1 METAV
6 QEWMVRSMNNMAM
19 KYEDWLR
26 GCVHHDGRKGNVY
39 LPCDSVLAIADWI
52 EAHRDVAPV
61 RHAKWEGCKGDI
73 TCSAC
78 GEYALYDSE
87 DIEMQ
92 YRTLY
97 CPFCGAKM
105 DEGGSDGTDD

>member
-6 QEWMVRSMNNMAM
+6 QEWMVKKMSDMAM

-39 LPCDSVLAIADWI
+39 LPCDRVLAIADWI

-61 RHAKWEGCKGDI
+61 RHGRWVQRKIRESQFVQNGY
-73 TCSAC
+73 TRLYCSVC
-78 GEYALYDSE
+78 GEYSE
-87 DIEMQ
+87 GE
-92 YRTLY
+92 YNY
-97 CPFCGAKM
+97 CPYCGAKM
-105 DEGGSDGTDD
+105 DGDADD

>member
-1 METAV
+1 MSDEYIEKEDAIQSIIAHDLVGGDARDWAEYLLENTSTA
-6 QEWMVRSMNNMAM
+6 
-19 KYEDWLR
+19 
-26 GCVHHDGRKGNVY
+26 
-39 LPCDSVLAIADWI
+39 
-52 EAHRDVAPV
+52 DVAPV

-105 DEGGSDGTDD
+105 DEGGSNGTDD